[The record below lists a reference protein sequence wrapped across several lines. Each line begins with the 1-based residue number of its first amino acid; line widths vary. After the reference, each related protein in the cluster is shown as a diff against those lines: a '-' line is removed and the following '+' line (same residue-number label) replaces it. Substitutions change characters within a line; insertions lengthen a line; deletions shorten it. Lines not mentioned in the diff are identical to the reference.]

1 MGGKF
6 AAFMHQRY
14 SQVIVTALVLGLVSG
29 GWTPAPGRFIRR
41 FAFALIFL
49 MIGAMGFTLR
59 LSTLGRALQETKA
72 FLVGLG
78 LNFAAAPLLCW
89 VLALL
94 WLGGEPD
101 LAAGVI
107 LIGAVPCAGMAIVWT
122 GLLKGDVALATVI
135 NVATMIAAPFL
146 IPALMKLF
154 AGAYLAVDA
163 GALFA
168 SVLESVLMPLLVGLL
183 AREALERRRDM
194 TPWVPL
200 MPAVSGAAA
209 AILMFMAVN
218 TSVPLLRANLY
229 VLGPLTA
236 ALVLV
241 FPVLFFAAWA
251 IGRSFLSPTKNIA
264 LIFSAGMKNLPIA
277 VAVAAV
283 SLPELAQFPVAL
295 AFVFQMA
302 TAVMFYRRLQRA
314 TTAVGQPAAPNTSS
328 SPSRSSG

>member
-6 AAFMHQRY
+6 AAFMRQRY
-14 SQVIVTALVLGLVSG
+14 SQLIVTALLLGLVSG

-59 LSTLGRALQETKA
+59 LRTLGRALQETKA
-72 FLVGLG
+72 VFLGLV

-89 VLALL
+89 VLAFL

-135 NVATMIAAPFL
+135 NAATMIAAPLL

-163 GALFA
+163 GPLFG

-209 AILMFMAVN
+209 VMLMFMAVN
-218 TSVPLLRANLY
+218 TSVPLLRANLP
-229 VLGPLTA
+229 VLGPLAA

-241 FPVLFFAAWA
+241 FPALFCAAWA
-251 IGRSFLSPTKNIA
+251 MGRSFLSPAKNIA

-302 TAVMFYRRLQRA
+302 TAVVFYRRLQRETSVA
-314 TTAVGQPAAPNTSS
+314 AQPAAPHAPP
-328 SPSRSSG
+328 SPPHAGG